1 MKLIILGAG
10 GYGKVIHD
18 LALRS
23 NRYSE
28 IYYLDDNCTD
38 ERVIGKCADFEK
50 YIADD
55 TDFYPAFGDNE
66 YRLAWLDRFDS
77 ANAKVLTLIDETA
90 YVAPSAMIEKNTIVL
105 PKAIVNSD
113 STVKRGCIINCGS
126 IVDHDCIIEE
136 GVHIS
141 IGAIIK
147 SENRVPR
154 LMKVE
159 EGTVINNRFYSL
171 EEDKK

>member
-1 MKLIILGAG
+1 MRLIILGAG
-10 GYGKVIHD
+10 GYGKVVHD

-23 NRYSE
+23 GKYTE
-28 IYYLDDNCTD
+28 ILFLDDNSD
-38 ERVIGKCADFEK
+38 EDGVIGKCADYEK
-50 YIADD
+50 FINDD
-55 TDFYPAFGDNE
+55 TVLYPAFGNNE
-66 YRLAWLDRFDS
+66 YRLLWLEKFKAR
-77 ANAKVLTLIDETA
+77 KIGVLSLIDETA
-90 YVAPSAMIEKNTIVL
+90 YIAPTAKIEIGTIVL
-105 PKAIVNSD
+105 PKAIINSG
-113 STVKRGCIINCGS
+113 SVVKRGCIINCGS

-159 EGTVINNRFYSL
+159 AGTVINNRFYSL